1 MNQEIKTGLDSWW
14 RKAAKSAPGILVLV
28 GLGALAAWGHSG
40 GWRMPKFSKLMGREQ
55 SVVEDWC
62 PEHGVPE
69 SCCVECNADLMPRQ
83 EYGWCKTHGIPNC
96 PLEHPEIFELKTPP
110 TITAKELERTRR
122 ALQFAKRPENNSK
135 CKLYQRRI
143 QFESAE
149 AVEKAGIDVA
159 PAWEA
164 PIVEATSASGQI
176 TYDQTRVARL
186 SSRLR
191 GTVWRVDKQVGER
204 IQRGDVLALV
214 EAAEAGK
221 AKSEFLLAQAQ
232 ADLKRAA
239 VERSRQAYNKGSLPL
254 ASLQES
260 ETSLRETEIR
270 LLSAQQE
277 LVNLGLPIRA
287 EDVRGLRPEE
297 IAQRLQFLGLPA
309 ELARGLDPKTTT
321 ANLIPVKSPIEGS
334 VVLRDAVEGEV
345 VDVAKVLFM
354 VADTRRMW
362 VTLDLRL
369 EDARQMTL
377 GQAVVFRP
385 DGGDSETTGKIS
397 WVSTAVDEKTRTL
410 KVRADLENA
419 SGRLRAFTFG
429 AGRIILREEKQAV
442 VVPNE
447 AIQSDGDCQVVFVR
461 DKDYFDKD
469 TAKVFHVR
477 TIRPGTRNGQFTEVA
492 VGLLPGEVVATKGS
506 GVLRSELLKNNLGE
520 G

>member
-1 MNQEIKTGLDSWW
+1 
-14 RKAAKSAPGILVLV
+14 
-28 GLGALAAWGHSG
+28 
-40 GWRMPKFSKLMGREQ
+40 
-55 SVVEDWC
+55 
-62 PEHGVPE
+62 
-69 SCCVECNADLMPRQ
+69 
-83 EYGWCKTHGIPNC
+83 
-96 PLEHPEIFELKTPP
+96 
-110 TITAKELERTRR
+110 
-122 ALQFAKRPENNSK
+122 
-135 CKLYQRRI
+135 
-143 QFESAE
+143 
-149 AVEKAGIDVA
+149 
-159 PAWEA
+159 
-164 PIVEATSASGQI
+164 
-176 TYDQTRVARL
+176 
-186 SSRLR
+186 
-191 GTVWRVDKQVGER
+191 VGER
-204 IQRGDVLALV
+204 VQRGEVLALV
-214 EAAEAGK
+214 EAAEVGK

-254 ASLQES
+254 ASLQEL
-260 ETSLRETEIR
+260 ETALRETEIR

-297 IAQRLQFLGLPA
+297 VAHRLQFLGLPA

-321 ANLIPVKSPIEGS
+321 ANLIPVKSPIDGS

-369 EDARQMTL
+369 EDAKQVAL

-385 DGGDSETTGKIS
+385 DGGDEETTGKIS
-397 WVSTAVDEKTRTL
+397 WISTAVDEKTRTL
-410 KVRADLENA
+410 KVRADLDNA

-429 AGRIILREEKQAV
+429 TGQIILRQEKLAV
-442 VVPNE
+442 IVPNE

-461 DKDYFDKD
+461 DKDFLEKD

-477 TIRPGTRNGQFTEVA
+477 TIRSATRSGQFTEVA
-492 VGLLPGEVVATKGS
+492 AGLWPGEIVATKGS
-506 GVLRSELLKNNLGE
+506 GALRAELLKNNLGE

>member
-1 MNQEIKTGLDSWW
+1 MNQEFKTDADSRW
-14 RKAAKSAPGILVLV
+14 RKAAKNAPGILVLV
-28 GLGALAAWGHSG
+28 GLGALAVWGHG
-40 GWRMPKFSKLMGREQ
+40 VGWKMPKFSKLMGRER
-55 SVVEDWC
+55 SVTEDWC

-83 EYGWCKTHGIPNC
+83 EYGWCQNHGIPNC
-96 PLEHPEIFELKTPP
+96 PLEHPELTQLKTPP
-110 TITAKELERTRR
+110 SITSEELDRARR
-122 ALQFAKRPENNSK
+122 ALQFAKRPENNSQ
-135 CKLYQRRI
+135 CKLYQRRL
-143 QFESAE
+143 QFPSAE
-149 AVEKAGIDVA
+149 AVEKAGIEVA
-159 PAWEA
+159 TASEA
-164 PIVEATSASGQI
+164 PIVEAVSASGQI

-191 GTVWRVDKQVGER
+191 GAVWRVDKQVGER
-204 IQRGDVLALV
+204 VQRGDVLALV
-214 EAAEAGK
+214 EAAEVGK

-232 ADLKRAA
+232 AELKRAA
-239 VERSRQAYNKGSLPL
+239 VERSRQAYNKGAVPL
-254 ASLQES
+254 ASSQES
-260 ETSLRETEIR
+260 ETALREAEIR
-270 LLSAQQE
+270 LLSAQQD

-309 ELARGLDPKTTT
+309 ELTRGLDPKTMT
-321 ANLIPVKSPIEGS
+321 ANLIPVKSPIGGS
-334 VVLRDAVEGEV
+334 VVLRDVVEGEV

-369 EDARQMTL
+369 EDAKQVAL
-377 GQAVVFRP
+377 GQVVMFRP
-385 DGGDSETTGKIS
+385 DAGDEETTGKIS
-397 WVSTAVDEKTRTL
+397 WISTAVDEKTRTL
-410 KVRADLENA
+410 KVRADLDNA

-429 AGRIILREEKQAV
+429 TGRIILREEKQAV

-461 DKDYFDKD
+461 DKDFLEKD

-477 TIRPGTRNGQFTEVA
+477 TIRPGTRNGPMTEVA
-492 VGLLPGEVVATKGS
+492 VGLWPGEVVATKGS
-506 GVLRSELLKNNLGE
+506 GALRAELLKNNLGE